1 MGFFIYVRDSAAND
15 SDLLIQIQ
23 LGRCPMKESVLNG
36 KWILGVNEDV
46 DALRV
51 LEEKIKETAPDC
63 HFEKA
68 TTYREA
74 FEFLV
79 FFMYDLVILDN
90 TLPRSRELLD
100 FAVNRPFPV
109 PVAIVTPSLA
119 APETL
124 KLTKEAGAK
133 VVLSMGKINGV
144 VPVLE
149 YIVWREQLPP
159 LARFFEDLRESFNG
173 RRLFSKNRGEKEL
186 KFSVPKNR
194 MALKKGYK
202 TDIILEGKHSYLK
215 LKNHLNGY
223 FESHP
228 EKETILKWPELK
240 SEIGIDGGPDV
251 KI

>member
-1 MGFFIYVRDSAAND
+1 
-15 SDLLIQIQ
+15 
-23 LGRCPMKESVLNG
+23 MKESVLNG

-90 TLPRSRELLD
+90 TLHRSRELLD

-133 VVLSMGKINGV
+133 VVLSMEKLSGV

-149 YIVWREQLPP
+149 YIVWRQQLPP
-159 LARFFEDLRESFNG
+159 LARFFEDLRGFFDG
-173 RRLFSKNRGEKEL
+173 RRLFSKNRDYEREHE
-186 KFSVPKNR
+186 FSVPKNR

-202 TDIILEGKHSYLK
+202 TDIILEGKQSYLK

-223 FESHP
+223 FESNP

-240 SEIGIDGGPDV
+240 SEIGIDGRPEV
-251 KI
+251 KV